1 MENTKVFQIIQGL
14 SPAARQRIIPYLRN
28 YTGGEETLSYGLY
41 KVIIHH
47 LEYGS
52 GSLQREVVWDELY
65 PDKKFKDLTLRKI
78 CTDLMKH
85 MESALSAVQLHESA
99 LDRRLYYL
107 NYLKDHYFDHNL
119 VKKEI
124 TKSTRL
130 FDDMYEERGPGL
142 YERFRLEELEYENN
156 YRSGSAWNKSNI
168 DRIDKNLNAFF
179 VLEKLRLALSI
190 FSRQKYIRF
199 EKELPFLDVI
209 FELIESGSLDDYPMI
224 RLYYYAV
231 LTYQSDEGDQ
241 MYFKLKE
248 GLHAIPLHK
257 ENVYARELITIA
269 LSYCIGKVN
278 QNHPSF
284 YREALNWYQMMIRE
298 SLLIGYEHIAA
309 TTYRNIVLIA
319 MRLQEYDWAIEFAEN
334 YSQYL
339 KPDIRESTRLLS
351 LGQISF
357 NQKDYPQVLSHL
369 MNVDYISLSY
379 NLQSKLILA
388 ATYFELGEYDLLSN
402 FLATF
407 STYLRR
413 KKPSM
418 SSEKYTRHQKFIS
431 LLIQITKTPLWETDK
446 WKELHQQLETDHE
459 IVSYSWLSEK
469 INERI

>member
-1 MENTKVFQIIQGL
+1 MENTKVFQIIQSL
-14 SPAARQRIIPYLRN
+14 SPVARQRIMPYLKN
-28 YTGGEETLSYGLY
+28 YTGGEDTLSYGLY
-41 KVIIHH
+41 KIITTH
-47 LEYGS
+47 LEYRS
-52 GSLQREVVWDELY
+52 ELLKREVVWDELY
-65 PDKKFKDLTLRKI
+65 PDKKYKDLTLRKI

-85 MESALSAVQLHESA
+85 LESALSAVQLQETP
-99 LDRRLYYL
+99 LKRRLHYL
-107 NYLKDHYFDHNL
+107 NYLKDHNFDHDL
-119 VKKEI
+119 IKKEI
-124 TKSTRL
+124 TKSTKL
-130 FDDMYEERGPGL
+130 FDDLYSERGPDH

-156 YRSGSAWNKSNI
+156 YRSGSAWDKSNI
-168 DRIDKNLNAFF
+168 DRIDKNLNVFF

-190 FSRQKYIRF
+190 FSRQKYIRI
-199 EKELPFLDVI
+199 ERELPFLEVI
-209 FELIESGSLDDYPMI
+209 FQLVESGSLDDYPMI

-231 LTYQSDEGDQ
+231 LTYQSEDGDK
-241 MYFKLKE
+241 MYFKLKD
-248 GLHAIPLHK
+248 GLLAITLSK

-284 YREALNWYQMMIRE
+284 YREALNWYQMMISE
-298 SLLIGYEHIAA
+298 SLLIGHEHIAA

-319 MRLQEYDWAIEFAEN
+319 IRLQEYNWAIDFTQN

-357 NQKDYPQVLSHL
+357 NQKDYNQVLRHL

-388 ATYFELGEYDLLSN
+388 ATYFELEEYDLLSN

-418 SSEKYTRHQKFIS
+418 SSEKYIRHQKFIN
-431 LLIQITKTPLWETDK
+431 LLIQITKTPDWETDK
-446 WKELHQQLETDHE
+446 WKELQSQLEEDHE
-459 IVSYSWLSEK
+459 IVSYSWLAEK